1 MKAMLNKVK
10 PLKTDLIP
18 PEGSM
23 PAGVTADGLHQL
35 WKRPRKRVRTQVVK
49 DEKGEDVWKR
59 LPNGEPTVR
68 KRTAT
73 VEDYEQLFYQ
83 LDQGNGNVQVIEYRF
98 PTDDE
103 VAAAKRRQK
112 IAAMQPALAEA
123 LVDAGVS
130 PTELLERL
138 RQPRASAPAPKAPA
152 PPVVEEDFPVDLG
165 DGRWKL
171 SNGQEMEGNEDQA
184 LAQEIA
190 VGEARRNAALVP
202 EG

>member
-23 PAGVTADGLHQL
+23 PAGVTADGQHQL
-35 WKRPRKRVRTQVVK
+35 WKRPIKRVRTQVVK
-49 DEKGEDVWKR
+49 DEKGQEVWKH

-73 VEDYEQLFYQ
+73 VEDGEELFY
-83 LDQGNGNVQVIEYRF
+83 LRDQGNGNVEKVRYRF
-98 PTDDE
+98 PTDEE

-138 RQPRASAPAPKAPA
+138 RQPAPKAPAPKAPV
-152 PPVVEEDFPVDLG
+152 PPVVEDDFPIDLG
-165 DGRWKL
+165 EGRWKL

-202 EG
+202 ES